1 VAAGQAPRTPE
12 PRQSHDERAIPP
24 AGATLDAS
32 SVDHQPIA
40 EWLPE
45 RYRNVLDR
53 ISDLEGAGRHADA
66 DRIRRSAIRAY
77 SKRWN
82 EGTAGRLDDLAT
94 QASQLLATAVSAP
107 AGRGIAAWLRRRP
120 RAASATVASASLTSE
135 RPTA

>member
-1 VAAGQAPRTPE
+1 
-12 PRQSHDERAIPP
+12 
-24 AGATLDAS
+24 
-32 SVDHQPIA
+32 VDHQPIA

-53 ISDLEGAGRHADA
+53 LSDLEGAGRHADA

-82 EGTAGRLDDLAT
+82 EGTAKRLDDLAA
-94 QASQLLATAVSAP
+94 QAERILATPVMPPKAYRPWAVFARPTRTVAAAAP
-107 AGRGIAAWLRRRP
+107 ASP
-120 RAASATVASASLTSE
+120 PLTSE